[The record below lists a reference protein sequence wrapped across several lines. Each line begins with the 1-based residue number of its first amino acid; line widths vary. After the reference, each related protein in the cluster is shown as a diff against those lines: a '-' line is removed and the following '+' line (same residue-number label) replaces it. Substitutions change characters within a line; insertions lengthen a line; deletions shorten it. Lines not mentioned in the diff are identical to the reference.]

1 MDEVIVDGNGG
12 GPAAMD
18 KILVDDSGCLVLMV
32 DVAGEDKPVPFH
44 VTPGHP
50 LYWHECLLDPC
61 DLTFHLGDT
70 GWLVKGVSD
79 MDVDRLYDWVRR
91 YGQGSVVVTQPQS
104 PAPSA
109 GYAGYGGGAIN
120 YPSKGE

>member
-1 MDEVIVDGNGG
+1 
-12 GPAAMD
+12 MD

-44 VTPGHP
+44 VTPGYP

-70 GWLVKGVSD
+70 GWLVKGVSN

-91 YGQGSVVVTQPQS
+91 YGQGSVVVAQP
-104 PAPSA
+104 PALSM
-109 GYAGYGGGAIN
+109 GYAGYGGGALN